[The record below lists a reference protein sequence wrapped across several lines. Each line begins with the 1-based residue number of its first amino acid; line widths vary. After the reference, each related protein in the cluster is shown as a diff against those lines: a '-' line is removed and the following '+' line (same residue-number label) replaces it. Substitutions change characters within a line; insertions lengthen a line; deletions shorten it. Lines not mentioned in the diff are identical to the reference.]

1 MFTRLDRYILRQL
14 LVALVAVTTALVAL
28 IWLTQSLRLVELVV
42 NHGLSFRVFLQLTS
56 LLIPGFVAVIL
67 PITTFVVVQFIYQR
81 LSGDREL
88 TVMRAA
94 GLSNWA
100 LSRPAI
106 VLGCISMAAGLV
118 LNLWVVPDSS
128 AAFRRYE
135 FEIRNK
141 VAAFLLQEGVFTAIS
156 DQLTVYV
163 RSRDHDGT
171 LRGILVEDDRQANTR
186 ATILAERGRL
196 ISTSGAP
203 RVLLQNGSREE
214 IDRKTGR
221 LDVLTFAEDTIDL
234 ATNSKNDET
243 RMREVS
249 EMSMHE
255 LLNPDP
261 TEVLERDYGKL
272 AVEAHHRLTQPITAL
287 AFALVA
293 LASVLTGSFQRYG
306 NLARPAAAV
315 GLLVGL
321 LAAALAVASIATR
334 NMAMIPLIWIEA
346 ALPGVIAAWILFV
359 PTAAER
365 AWTRL
370 PGQSGAS
377 QPDAAK

>member
-1 MFTRLDRYILRQL
+1 
-14 LVALVAVTTALVAL
+14 
-28 IWLTQSLRLVELVV
+28 
-42 NHGLSFRVFLQLTS
+42 
-56 LLIPGFVAVIL
+56 
-67 PITTFVVVQFIYQR
+67 
-81 LSGDREL
+81 
-88 TVMRAA
+88 
-94 GLSNWA
+94 
-100 LSRPAI
+100 
-106 VLGCISMAAGLV
+106 
-118 LNLWVVPDSS
+118 
-128 AAFRRYE
+128 
-135 FEIRNK
+135 
-141 VAAFLLQEGVFTAIS
+141 
-156 DQLTVYV
+156 
-163 RSRDHDGT
+163 
-171 LRGILVEDDRQANTR
+171 
-186 ATILAERGRL
+186 
-196 ISTSGAP
+196 
-203 RVLLQNGSREE
+203 
-214 IDRKTGR
+214 
-221 LDVLTFAEDTIDL
+221 
-234 ATNSKNDET
+234 
-243 RMREVS
+243 
-249 EMSMHE
+249 
-255 LLNPDP
+255 
-261 TEVLERDYGKL
+261 VLERDYGKL

>member
-1 MFTRLDRYILRQL
+1 MLTRLDRYILGQL
-14 LVALVAVTTALVAL
+14 LVALTAVTIALVAL
-28 IWLTQSLRLVELVV
+28 IWLTQSLRFVELVV
-42 NHGLSFRVFLQLTS
+42 NRGLSFRVFLQLTS

-106 VLGCISMAAGLV
+106 LLGLISMALGLV
-118 LNLWVVPDSS
+118 LNLWLVPVSS
-128 AAFRRYE
+128 QAFRQYQ

-141 VAAFLLQEGVFTAIS
+141 VAAFLLQEGVFTEIS
-156 DQLTVYV
+156 PQLTVYV
-163 RSRDHDGT
+163 RSRDNDGT

-196 ISTSGAP
+196 ASTAGAP
-203 RVLLQNGSREE
+203 RVLLENGSREE

-234 ATNSKNDET
+234 ATNSKGEDQRT
-243 RMREVS
+243 KEVS
-249 EMSMHE
+249 EMSLHD
-255 LLNPDP
+255 LLNPDAGVP
-261 TEVLERDYGKL
+261 ESDYGKL
-272 AVEAHHRLTQPITAL
+272 AVEAHHRLTQPITAV

-293 LASVLTGSFQRYG
+293 LASVLTGSFQRHG
-306 NLARPAAAV
+306 NLTRPAAAV

-321 LAAALAVASIATR
+321 LAMALAVSSLATR
-334 NMAMIPLIWIEA
+334 NMALVPLIWMEAILPGIAAALVLFMPSTAERRWDRGARQLEA
-346 ALPGVIAAWILFV
+346 A
-359 PTAAER
+359 
-365 AWTRL
+365 
-370 PGQSGAS
+370 
-377 QPDAAK
+377 DAGR